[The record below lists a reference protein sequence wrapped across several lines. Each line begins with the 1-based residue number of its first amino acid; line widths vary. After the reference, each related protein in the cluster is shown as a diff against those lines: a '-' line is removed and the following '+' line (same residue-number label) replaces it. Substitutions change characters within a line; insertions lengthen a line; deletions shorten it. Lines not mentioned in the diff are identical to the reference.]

1 MRDSPMSED
10 GRMAPGSFA
19 GRLLV
24 ANPQLPDPNFH
35 RTVVFVL
42 AHGDEGALGVVLNR
56 PSDTLVGEP
65 LPRWEGLAAHPAVM
79 FVGGPVNR
87 AAAICLG
94 RSGAGLERTPS
105 GVGLGWAPVTPDIG
119 TLDLE
124 LDPDELA
131 PPVRDIR
138 VFAGYAGWSAGQLE
152 GEVELEAW
160 WVLDAVA
167 DDIFSD
173 EPEGLWRRVL
183 RRQRG
188 PLTLVASYPD
198 DPSMN

>member
-1 MRDSPMSED
+1 MV
-10 GRMAPGSFA
+10 PGPLA

-24 ANPQLPDPNFH
+24 ANPQLPDPNFN

-56 PSDTLVGEP
+56 PSDTLVAEP
-65 LPRWEGLAAHPAVM
+65 LPRWEAHAAHPAVM
-79 FVGGPVNR
+79 FFGGPVNR
-87 AAAICLG
+87 SAAICLG
-94 RSGAGLERTPS
+94 RSAAGLARIPGDDS
-105 GVGLGWAPVTPDIG
+105 GWAPVTAEIG

-124 LDPDELA
+124 LDPDDLA

-152 GEVELEAW
+152 GEVEMDAW
-160 WVLDAVA
+160 WVLDAEP
-167 DDIFSD
+167 DDIFGD
-173 EPEGLWRRVL
+173 DPENLWARVL

-188 PLTLVASYPD
+188 PLALVASYPD
-198 DPSMN
+198 DLSAN